1 MNKTKADLLYE
12 KSKATWPPEYP
23 EEENK
28 PFKKWSAKELENRKK
43 YPEIAKLVDFVRG
56 FFPDA
61 KVVSITQSPTNPK
74 LNARDD

>member
-1 MNKTKADLLYE
+1 MKKTNADIKYEESYKASWPSE
-12 KSKATWPPEYP
+12 HPPE
-23 EEENK
+23 K
-28 PFKKWSAKELENRKK
+28 PFKKFTEKEKENRAK

-74 LNARDD
+74 STLKDD